1 MALANY
7 FYNQTTRK
15 YVALFGTYFNQLKVC
30 RSDAQGNV
38 VQDMI
43 VPISYAPFQKVLSKV
58 VQDGDREGA
67 KSAIQLPRMSFE
79 ITSLAYDSERKI
91 SPTRKIRKTAKDA
104 DTGSRNFLYSGQPY
118 DFEFS
123 LYIMAKYN
131 EDAIQLVE
139 QIIPFFRPDMTN
151 TVTLIPGLAPLDIPL
166 ILNSVSSED
175 VYEGSYEERQ
185 AVLWTLTFT
194 MKGWFFGPEREKK
207 VIKFIDADL
216 ATNTELNTEFEE
228 QFSLQPGLTAEGGPT
243 TLIQDS
249 IDLALIDYDDDYG
262 LIKKIGRGN
271 EMIIRVD
278 KSLMI
283 GNTITI
289 TVPQSGFLSTRF
301 DVDWGDG
308 SNEPTSIS
316 GGTANTVLTHTYTGT
331 GTADIKLAFAGAHVK
346 FDSSVIDV
354 IDWGENTTFS
364 SAAEMFKGNENLV
377 TLTASNEPNFL
388 PGSSTSSM
396 FEDCINFTGEE
407 SSLENWDISNVID
420 TSNMFKNT
428 G

>member
-1 MALANY
+1 MALSNY
-7 FYNQTTRK
+7 FYNKTTRK
-15 YVALFGTYFNQLKVC
+15 YVSLFGSYFNQLKVC
-30 RSDAQGNV
+30 RTDAAGTV
-38 VQDMI
+38 VHDFI
-43 VPISYAPFQKVLSKV
+43 VPISYAPWQKVLSKV
-58 VQDGDREGA
+58 QQDGARETNQ
-67 KSAIQLPRMSFE
+67 AIVLPRISFD
-79 ITSLAYDSERKI
+79 ITGIAYDAERKI
-91 SPTRKIRKTAKDA
+91 SPTRKMRKTVKDS
-104 DTGSRNFLYSGQPY
+104 DTGSRNFVYAGQPY
-118 DFEFS
+118 NFEFG

-139 QIIPFFRPDMTN
+139 QIVPFFRPDLTN
-151 TVTLIPGLAPLDIPL
+151 TATIIEGLDPLDIPL
-166 ILNSVSSED
+166 VLNDVTSEEI
-175 VYEGSYEERQ
+175 YEGNYEERQ
-185 AVLWTLTFT
+185 SILWTLNFT
-194 MKGWFFGPEREKK
+194 MKAWYFGPEREKK
-207 VIKFIDADL
+207 VIKFIDVDI
-216 ATNTELNTEFEE
+216 ATDTPVNTEFEE
-228 QFSLQPGLTAEGGPT
+228 QFSLQPGLTAAGGPT

-249 IDLALIDYDDDYG
+249 IDLALINYDDDYG

-289 TVPQSGFLSTRF
+289 TVPQSGFLSTQF

-377 TLTASNEPNFL
+377 TLTAPNEPNFL

-396 FEDCINFTGEE
+396 FEDCINFTGEA
-407 SSLENWDISNVID
+407 SSLTNWDISNVID

>member
-1 MALANY
+1 MSIANY
-7 FYNQTTRK
+7 FYNKTTRK
-15 YVALFGTYFNQLKVC
+15 YVALFGTYFNQLMVKRV
-30 RSDAQGNV
+30 DNQGV
-38 VQDMI
+38 TVQQMI
-43 VPISYAPFQKVLSKV
+43 VPISYAPWQKVLA
-58 VQDGDREGA
+58 QAAQADREPGVQ
-67 KSAIQLPRMSFE
+67 ITLPRMSFE
-79 ITSLAYDSERKI
+79 ISAYTFDPERKI
-91 SPTRKIRKTAKDA
+91 SPTRKIRKTTGDE
-104 DTGSRNFLYSGQPY
+104 DTGSRNFHYAGAPY
-118 DFEFS
+118 NMEFS

-139 QIIPFFRPDMTN
+139 QIVPFFNPDMTQ
-151 TVTLIPGLAPLDIPL
+151 TATIVDGLDPLDIPL
-166 ILNSVSSED
+166 ILNSVTSEEI
-175 VYEGSYEERQ
+175 YEGAFTESRTIM
-185 AVLWTLTFT
+185 WTLNFT
-194 MKGWFFGPEREKK
+194 MKAWYFGPEREKK
-207 VIKFIDADL
+207 VIKFIDLDI
-216 ATNTELNTEFEE
+216 ATDTPINTEFEE
-228 QFSLQPGLTAEGGPT
+228 QLSFQPGLTVAGGPT

-249 IDLALIDYDDDYG
+249 VDLSLINFDDDYG
-262 LIKKIGRGN
+262 VIKKIGRGN
-271 EMIIRVD
+271 EMIVRVD
-278 KSLMI
+278 KSLMV

-331 GTADIKLAFAGAHVK
+331 GIADIKLAFAGAHVK

-364 SAAEMFKGNENLV
+364 SAVEMFKGNENLV
-377 TLTASNEPNFL
+377 TLTAPNEPNFL

-396 FEDCINFTGEE
+396 FEDCINFTGEA
-407 SSLENWDISNVID
+407 SSLTNWDISNVID